1 MGLSRMST
9 GKELYKS
16 GSTAINTDGIDIF
29 AMLAGNPNVGKS
41 TVFNALTGMKQHTG
55 NWTGK
60 TVSGAIGKCNR
71 NGENYIFTDLP
82 GCYSLS
88 AHSMEEEVARDS
100 IYFDRYDKA
109 VIVCDAS
116 CLERNFFLVLQIIEV
131 TGKAVIC
138 VNLLDEANKKG
149 ISIDTELISK
159 RLGVPTVGMSARK
172 GKEAYKLLSELN
184 NEKETDF
191 EIKYKK
197 YIEDYIT
204 DVYVLLCGKGVTK
217 RQARVFALRMLDSD
231 KKFISRLA
239 EAYKISNEDFKNIE
253 FLARNLIKN
262 KCASDI
268 NKIIDDIS
276 ASVSETASSILSN
289 VSKSKKNRN
298 SDRDRKIDAFLTG
311 KITAFPIMFF
321 MLLGIL
327 WLTVVGANYP
337 SELLSRFFN
346 FFEEKVFIFLTEI
359 KLLPIIR
366 DLICEG
372 IIRVTGWVISVM
384 LPPMAIFFPLFTIL
398 EDIGYLP
405 RIAFNL
411 DRCFKKCSACG
422 KQALTMC
429 MGLGC
434 NAAGVVGCRIIDSP
448 RERLIA
454 ILTNS
459 FMPCNGRFPMM
470 ITIITIFFAASS
482 GVLSAAILGLI
493 IVVAIAMT
501 LISSKILSKTILKG
515 ETSSFTL
522 ELPPFRTPEIGKVFV
537 RSIFDRTLYV
547 LGRAVSV
554 AAPTGLIIWLLANI
568 GIGNSSPLKL
578 ISEFLE
584 PFGNIMGLD
593 GVILLGFIL
602 ALPANEIVIPIIM
615 MCYMS
620 NGSLVEYSSI
630 SELKNLL
637 VNNGW
642 NTVTA
647 INMLIFTVFHWP
659 CSTTII
665 TIKKEC
671 GSSLKTLAAILLP
684 TLIGVV
690 LCIAVNTVS
699 KLF

>member
-1 MGLSRMST
+1 MST